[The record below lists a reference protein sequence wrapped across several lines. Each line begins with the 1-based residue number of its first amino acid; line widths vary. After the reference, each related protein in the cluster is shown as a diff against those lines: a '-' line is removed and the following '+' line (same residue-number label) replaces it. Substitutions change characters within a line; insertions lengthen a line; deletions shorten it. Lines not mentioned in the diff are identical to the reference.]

1 MPYAKY
7 KIRDAKY
14 QNTMQNLTEKQNLI
28 LETIRE
34 IIDDRQ
40 GNPTT
45 YKIAKY
51 LQKKG
56 MKDESVKSVAQVIE
70 ALEKK
75 EMLKRDVFR
84 KIYLVENENFSSGLE
99 GALRVPV
106 YGLASAGDALA
117 FAEDNIDGYLQ
128 ISESLLGKS
137 EKARLFAVKT
147 LGDSMDKEGIGDGDY
162 VVFEKKDA
170 EYNYDGKIVVAIVNG
185 LATIKH
191 YRKLGNGVI
200 GLFPSSTNSFHQP
213 IYIHE
218 SDSFMIAGVFRKVL
232 PVKFVSL

>member
-1 MPYAKY
+1 
-7 KIRDAKY
+7 
-14 QNTMQNLTEKQNLI
+14 MQNLTDKQSLI

-34 IIDDRQ
+34 ITDGGQ

-45 YKIAKY
+45 YKISKY

-56 MKDESVKSVAQVIE
+56 MKYESVKSVAQVVE

-75 EMLKRDVFR
+75 DLLKRDVFR
-84 KIYLVENENFSSGLE
+84 KLYLVENENLPAGLE
-99 GALRVPV
+99 GALRIPV

-117 FAEDNIDGYLQ
+117 FAEDNVDGYLQ
-128 ISESLLGKS
+128 ISESLLKPS
-137 EKARLFAVKT
+137 MKAKLFAVKT
-147 LGDSMDKEGIGDGDY
+147 LGDSMNKEDINDGDY
-162 VVFEKKDA
+162 VIFEKKDSDF
-170 EYNYDGKIVVAIVNG
+170 NYDGKIVVAVVNG

-191 YRKLGNGVI
+191 FRKLGNGVI

-232 PVKFVSL
+232 PVKFISL

>member
-1 MPYAKY
+1 MEK
-7 KIRDAKY
+7 
-14 QNTMQNLTEKQNLI
+14 NLTEKQNLI

-34 IIDDRQ
+34 IIDDGQ

-45 YKIAKY
+45 YRIYKY
-51 LQKKG
+51 LNKKG
-56 MKDESVKSVAQVIE
+56 IRENNIKSVSQVIE

-75 EMLKRDVFR
+75 DLVKRDIMR

-128 ISESLLGKS
+128 ISESLLGQS
-137 EKARLFAVKT
+137 TKAKLFAVKT
-147 LGDSMDKEGIGDGDY
+147 LGDSMNKEGIGDGDY
-162 VVFEKKDA
+162 VIFEKRDSD
-170 EYNYDGKIVVAIVNG
+170 YDYDGKIVVAVVNG

-200 GLFPSSTNSFHQP
+200 GLFPSSTNTFHQP

-218 SDSFMIAGVFRKVL
+218 SDSFMIAGVFKKVL

>member
-1 MPYAKY
+1 MSE
-7 KIRDAKY
+7 
-14 QNTMQNLTEKQNLI
+14 NLTEKQNLI

-34 IIDDRQ
+34 MIDDKR

-45 YKIAKY
+45 YKISKY
-51 LQKKG
+51 LGKKG
-56 MKDESVKSVAQVIE
+56 MKGESVKSVAQVIE

-75 EMLKRDVFR
+75 DLLRRDVFR
-84 KIYLVENENFSSGLE
+84 KIYLVENENLPSGLE

-162 VVFEKKDA
+162 VVFEKKDSD
-170 EYNYDGKIVVAIVNG
+170 YNYDGKVVVAIVNG

>member
-1 MPYAKY
+1 MEK
-7 KIRDAKY
+7 
-14 QNTMQNLTEKQNLI
+14 NLTDKQSLI

-34 IIDDRQ
+34 MTDSGQ

-45 YKIAKY
+45 YKVYKY
-51 LQKKG
+51 LEKKG
-56 MKDESVKSVAQVIE
+56 VKAGSVKSVSQVVE
-70 ALEKK
+70 SLEKK
-75 EMLKRDVFR
+75 DLLKRDIFR
-84 KIYLVENENFSSGLE
+84 KLYPVENDNFSGGLE
-99 GALRVPV
+99 GLFRVPV

-117 FAEDNIDGYLQ
+117 FAEDNMDGYLQ
-128 ISESLLGKS
+128 ISESLFAPS
-137 EKARLFAVKT
+137 AKAKLFAVKT

-162 VVFEKKDA
+162 VIFEKRDA
-170 EYNYDGKIVVAIVNG
+170 DFDFDDKIVVAIVNG
-185 LATIKH
+185 LATIKR

-232 PVKFVSL
+232 PVKFISL

>member
-1 MPYAKY
+1 MEK
-7 KIRDAKY
+7 
-14 QNTMQNLTEKQNLI
+14 NLTEKQNLI

-45 YKIAKY
+45 YKISKY

-75 EMLKRDVFR
+75 NLLRRDVFR
-84 KIYLVENENFSSGLE
+84 KIYLVENENLPSGLE

-106 YGLASAGDALA
+106 YGLASAGDAMA

-162 VVFEKKDA
+162 VVFEKKDSD
-170 EYNYDGKIVVAIVNG
+170 YNYDGKIVVAIVNG

-200 GLFPSSTNSFHQP
+200 GLFPSSRNSFHQP

>member
-1 MPYAKY
+1 MEK
-7 KIRDAKY
+7 
-14 QNTMQNLTEKQNLI
+14 NLTDKQNLI

-34 IIDDRQ
+34 MIDSGQ

-56 MKDESVKSVAQVIE
+56 MKDESVKSVAQVSE

-75 EMLKRDVFR
+75 DLVKRDIFR
-84 KIYLVENENFSSGLE
+84 KLYLVENENMSTGLE
-99 GALRVPV
+99 GVFQVPV
-106 YGLASAGDALA
+106 YGLASAGEALA

-128 ISESLLGKS
+128 ISESLIRPS
-137 EKARLFAVKT
+137 TKARLFAVKT
-147 LGDSMDKEGIGDGDY
+147 LGDSMNREKISDGDY
-162 VVFEKKDA
+162 VIFEKRDSDFD
-170 EYNYDGKIVVAIVNG
+170 YDNKIVVAVVKG
-185 LATIKH
+185 LATIKR
-191 YRKLGNGVI
+191 YKKLGNGVI
-200 GLFPSSTNSFHQP
+200 GLFPNSTNKFHQP

-232 PVKFVSL
+232 PVRFVSL

>member
-1 MPYAKY
+1 MG
-7 KIRDAKY
+7 
-14 QNTMQNLTEKQNLI
+14 LTEKQNLI

-34 IIDDRQ
+34 IIDGGQ

-56 MKDESVKSVAQVIE
+56 MKDESVKSVSQVIE

-75 EMLKRDVFR
+75 EMLTRDVFR
-84 KIYLVENENFSSGLE
+84 KIYLVENKNMPAGLE
-99 GALRVPV
+99 GVFQIPV

-128 ISESLLGKS
+128 ISESLLKPS
-137 EKARLFAVKT
+137 AKAKLFAVKT

-162 VVFEKKDA
+162 VIFEKRDSD
-170 EYNYDGKIVVAIVNG
+170 YNFDGKIVVVIVNG

-191 YRKLGNGVI
+191 FRKLGNGVI

-232 PVKFVSL
+232 PVSFVSL

>member
-1 MPYAKY
+1 MEKE
-7 KIRDAKY
+7 
-14 QNTMQNLTEKQNLI
+14 LTQKQNLI

-34 IIDDRQ
+34 IIDGGQ
-40 GNPTT
+40 GNPTA
-45 YKIAKY
+45 YKITKY

-75 EMLKRDVFR
+75 DLVKRDVFR
-84 KIYLVENENFSSGLE
+84 KIYLVENENMPAGLE
-99 GALRVPV
+99 GAIRVPV

-128 ISESLLGKS
+128 ISESLLKPNP
-137 EKARLFAVKT
+137 KAQLFAVKT
-147 LGDSMDKEGIGDGDY
+147 LGDSMNKEGIGDGDY
-162 VVFEKKDA
+162 VIFEKKDSDF
-170 EYNYDGKIVVAIVNG
+170 NFDGKIVVAVVNG

-200 GLFPSSTNSFHQP
+200 GLFPSSTNTFHQP

-218 SDSFMIAGVFRKVL
+218 SDSFMIAGVFRKIL

>member
-1 MPYAKY
+1 
-7 KIRDAKY
+7 
-14 QNTMQNLTEKQNLI
+14 MQNLTDKQNMI
-28 LETIRE
+28 LETIHE
-34 IIDDRQ
+34 IIDGGQ

-45 YKIAKY
+45 YKISKY

-75 EMLKRDVFR
+75 DLLRRDVFR
-84 KIYLVENENFSSGLE
+84 KIYLVENENLPVGLE
-99 GALRVPV
+99 GAVRVPV
-106 YGLASAGDALA
+106 YGLASAGDAMA

-162 VVFEKKDA
+162 VVFEKKIRIIITT
-170 EYNYDGKIVVAIVNG
+170 GK
-185 LATIKH
+185 
-191 YRKLGNGVI
+191 
-200 GLFPSSTNSFHQP
+200 S
-213 IYIHE
+213 
-218 SDSFMIAGVFRKVL
+218 
-232 PVKFVSL
+232 

>member
-1 MPYAKY
+1 
-7 KIRDAKY
+7 
-14 QNTMQNLTEKQNLI
+14 MQNLTEKQNLI

-34 IIDDRQ
+34 MTDSGK

-56 MKDESVKSVAQVIE
+56 LKDESVKSVSQVIE

-75 EMLKRDVFR
+75 DLVKRDVFR
-84 KIYLVENENFSSGLE
+84 KIYLVENKNMPKGLKD
-99 GALRVPV
+99 VFQIPV

-117 FAEDNIDGYLQ
+117 FAEDNMDGYLQ
-128 ISESLLGKS
+128 ISESLLKPS
-137 EKARLFAVKT
+137 PKAKLFAVKT
-147 LGDSMDKEGIGDGDY
+147 LGDSMNKEGIGDGDY
-162 VVFEKKDA
+162 VVFEKKDSDFDF
-170 EYNYDGKIVVAIVNG
+170 DGKVVVAIVNG
-185 LATIKH
+185 LATIKY

>member
-1 MPYAKY
+1 MEKE
-7 KIRDAKY
+7 
-14 QNTMQNLTEKQNLI
+14 LTQKQSLI

-34 IIDDRQ
+34 IIDGGQ

-45 YKIAKY
+45 YKISKY

-56 MKDESVKSVAQVIE
+56 MKDESVKSVSQVIE

-75 EMLKRDVFR
+75 DLVKRDVFR
-84 KIYLVENENFSSGLE
+84 KLYLVENGNMPAGLE
-99 GALRVPV
+99 GVFQVPV

-128 ISESLLGKS
+128 ISESLIAPS
-137 EKARLFAVKT
+137 AKAQLFAVKT

-162 VVFEKKDA
+162 VIFEKKDA
-170 EYNYDGKIVVAIVNG
+170 DFNFDGKIVVAIVNG
-185 LATIKH
+185 LATIK
-191 YRKLGNGVI
+191 RFKKLGNGVI

-218 SDSFMIAGVFRKVL
+218 SDSFMIAGMFKKVL

>member
-1 MPYAKY
+1 MEK
-7 KIRDAKY
+7 
-14 QNTMQNLTEKQNLI
+14 NLTEKQNLI

-45 YKIAKY
+45 YKISKY

-75 EMLKRDVFR
+75 NLLRRDVFR
-84 KIYLVENENFSSGLE
+84 KIYLVENENLPSGLE

-106 YGLASAGDALA
+106 YGLASAGDAMA

-162 VVFEKKDA
+162 VVFEKKDSD
-170 EYNYDGKIVVAIVNG
+170 YNYDGKIVVAIVNG

>member
-1 MPYAKY
+1 MERITRSKN
-7 KIRDAKY
+7 KMDK
-14 QNTMQNLTEKQNLI
+14 NLTNKQNLI

-34 IIDDRQ
+34 MTGGGQ
-40 GNPTT
+40 GNPTA
-45 YKIAKY
+45 YRISKY

-75 EMLKRDVFR
+75 DLVKRDIFR
-84 KIYLVENENFSSGLE
+84 KIFLVENENMPMGLE
-99 GALRVPV
+99 GVFQVPV

-128 ISESLLGKS
+128 ISESLLAPS
-137 EKARLFAVKT
+137 AKAQLFAVKT
-147 LGDSMDKEGIGDGDY
+147 LGDSMNKEKINDGDY
-162 VVFEKKDA
+162 VIFEKKDSDF
-170 EYNYDGKIVVAIVNG
+170 ECDNKIVVAVVNG
-185 LATIKH
+185 LATIKR
-191 YRKLGNGVI
+191 YKKLGNGVI
-200 GLFPSSTNSFHQP
+200 GLFPNSTNKFHQP

-218 SDSFMIAGVFRKVL
+218 SDSFLIAGVFRKVL

>member
-1 MPYAKY
+1 MDK
-7 KIRDAKY
+7 
-14 QNTMQNLTEKQNLI
+14 NLTDKQNLI

-34 IIDDRQ
+34 MIDGGR

-45 YKIAKY
+45 YKISKY

-56 MKDESVKSVAQVIE
+56 MKDESVKSVSQVIE

-75 EMLKRDVFR
+75 DLVKRDVFR
-84 KIYLVENENFSSGLE
+84 KIYLVENENLPTGLE
-99 GALRVPV
+99 GAIRVPV

-128 ISESLLGKS
+128 ISESLLKPGMK
-137 EKARLFAVKT
+137 EKLFAVKT
-147 LGDSMDKEGIGDGDY
+147 LGDSMNKEDINDGDY
-162 VVFEKKDA
+162 VIFEKKDSDF
-170 EYNYDGKIVVAIVNG
+170 NYDGKIVVAVVNG
-185 LATIKH
+185 MATIKH
-191 YRKLGNGVI
+191 YRKLGNGVV
-200 GLFPSSTNSFHQP
+200 GLFPSSTNAFHQP

-218 SDSFMIAGVFRKVL
+218 SDSFMIAGVFKKVL

>member
-1 MPYAKY
+1 MK
-7 KIRDAKY
+7 K
-14 QNTMQNLTEKQNLI
+14 NLTFKQNLI

-34 IIDDRQ
+34 IIDAGL

-45 YKIAKY
+45 YRIYKH
-51 LQKKG
+51 LNKKG
-56 MKDESVKSVAQVIE
+56 IQEKNIKSVSQVIE

-75 EMLKRDVFR
+75 DLVKRDVFR
-84 KIYLVENENFSSGLE
+84 KIYLVENENMPSGLE
-99 GALRVPV
+99 GVFQVPV
-106 YGLASAGDALA
+106 YGLASAGEALA

-128 ISESLLGKS
+128 ISESLLRPS
-137 EKARLFAVKT
+137 PKAQLFAVKT
-147 LGDSMDKEGIGDGDY
+147 LGDSMNKEGIGDSDY
-162 VVFEKKDA
+162 VIFEKKDA
-170 EYNYDGKIVVAIVNG
+170 DFDFDGKIVVAVVNG

-218 SDSFMIAGVFRKVL
+218 SDSFMIAGMFKKVL
-232 PVKFVSL
+232 PEKFVSL

>member
-1 MPYAKY
+1 ME
-7 KIRDAKY
+7 
-14 QNTMQNLTEKQNLI
+14 NLTQKQQLV
-28 LETIRE
+28 LKTIRE
-34 IIDDRQ
+34 MIDSGQ

-45 YKIAKY
+45 YKVSKY

-56 MKDESVKSVAQVIE
+56 VKEGSVKSVSQVVE
-70 ALEKK
+70 SLEKK
-75 EMLKRDVFR
+75 DLVKRDVFR
-84 KIYLVENENFSSGLE
+84 KLYLVENDNFSGGLE
-99 GALRVPV
+99 GALRIPV

-128 ISESLLGKS
+128 ISESLLKSS

-147 LGDSMDKEGIGDGDY
+147 LGDSMNKERINDGDY
-162 VVFEKKDA
+162 VIFEKKDA
-170 EYNYDGKIVVAIVNG
+170 DYDYDGKIVVAIVNG

-191 YRKLGNGVI
+191 YRRLGNGVI
-200 GLFPSSTNSFHQP
+200 GLFPSSANKFHQP

-218 SDSFMIAGVFRKVL
+218 SDSFMIAGVFKKVL

>member
-1 MPYAKY
+1 
-7 KIRDAKY
+7 
-14 QNTMQNLTEKQNLI
+14 MQSLTDKQSLI

-34 IIDDRQ
+34 MIDAGQ

-45 YKIAKY
+45 YKVSKY

-56 MKDESVKSVAQVIE
+56 VKEGSVKSVSQVVE
-70 ALEKK
+70 SLEKK
-75 EMLKRDVFR
+75 DLVKRDVFR
-84 KIYLVENENFSSGLE
+84 KLYLVENENMAAGLE
-99 GALRVPV
+99 GVFRVPV

-117 FAEDNIDGYLQ
+117 FAEDNMDGYLQ
-128 ISESLLGKS
+128 ISESLLAPS
-137 EKARLFAVKT
+137 PKAQLFAVKT
-147 LGDSMDKEGIGDGDY
+147 LGDSMNKEGIGDGDY
-162 VVFEKKDA
+162 VIFEKKDSA
-170 EYNYDGKIVVAIVNG
+170 FDYDGKIVVAVVNG

-191 YRKLGNGVI
+191 FRKLGNGVI

-218 SDSFMIAGVFRKVL
+218 SDSFMIAGVFKKVL

>member
-1 MPYAKY
+1 ME
-7 KIRDAKY
+7 
-14 QNTMQNLTEKQNLI
+14 NLTQKQQLV

-34 IIDDRQ
+34 MIDSGQ

-45 YKIAKY
+45 YKICKY
-51 LQKKG
+51 LNKKG
-56 MKDESVKSVAQVIE
+56 MKEESVKSVSQVIE

-75 EMLKRDVFR
+75 DLVKRDVFR
-84 KIYLVENENFSSGLE
+84 KLYLVENENMPAGLE
-99 GALRVPV
+99 GVFQVPV

-128 ISESLLGKS
+128 ISESLLAPS
-137 EKARLFAVKT
+137 RKAKLFAVKT
-147 LGDSMDKEGIGDGDY
+147 LGDSMNKEDINDGDY
-162 VVFEKKDA
+162 VIFEKKDA
-170 EYNYDGKIVVAIVNG
+170 DFNYDGKIVVAVVNG

-191 YRKLGNGVI
+191 YRKLGNGVL
-200 GLFPSSTNSFHQP
+200 GLFPSSTNKFHQP

-218 SDSFMIAGVFRKVL
+218 SDSFMIAGVFKKVL

>member
-1 MPYAKY
+1 
-7 KIRDAKY
+7 
-14 QNTMQNLTEKQNLI
+14 MQNLTDKQNLI

-34 IIDDRQ
+34 ITDGGQ
-40 GNPTT
+40 GNPTA
-45 YKIAKY
+45 YRISKY

-56 MKDESVKSVAQVIE
+56 MKDESVKSVMQVIE

-75 EMLKRDVFR
+75 DLVKRDVFR
-84 KIYLVENENFSSGLE
+84 KIYLVENENMPAGLE
-99 GALRVPV
+99 GAIRVPV

-128 ISESLLGKS
+128 ISESLLAS
-137 EKARLFAVKT
+137 NAKAKLFAVKT
-147 LGDSMDKEGIGDGDY
+147 LGDSMNKEGIGDGDY
-162 VVFEKKDA
+162 VIFEKKDA
-170 EYNYDGKIVVAIVNG
+170 DYDYDGKIVVAVVNG

>member
-1 MPYAKY
+1 MEK
-7 KIRDAKY
+7 
-14 QNTMQNLTEKQNLI
+14 NLTDKQNLI

-34 IIDDRQ
+34 IIDAGQ

-45 YKIAKY
+45 YKISKY

-56 MKDESVKSVAQVIE
+56 MKDESVKSVSQVIE

-75 EMLKRDVFR
+75 DLLKRDVFR
-84 KIYLVENENFSSGLE
+84 KLYLVENENMPSGLE
-99 GALRVPV
+99 GVFQVPV
-106 YGLASAGDALA
+106 YGLASAGEALA

-128 ISESLLGKS
+128 ISESLLAPS
-137 EKARLFAVKT
+137 TKAKLFAVKT
-147 LGDSMDKEGIGDGDY
+147 LGDSMNKEGINDGDY
-162 VVFEKKDA
+162 VIFEKKDA
-170 EYNYDGKIVVAIVNG
+170 GFNFDGGIVVAVVNG
-185 LATIKH
+185 MATIKH
-191 YRKLGNGVI
+191 FRHLGNGVV

-218 SDSFMIAGVFRKVL
+218 SDSLMIAGVFKKVL

>member
-1 MPYAKY
+1 MEK
-7 KIRDAKY
+7 
-14 QNTMQNLTEKQNLI
+14 NLTDKQSLI

-34 IIDDRQ
+34 MIDGGQ

-45 YKIAKY
+45 YKVSKY

-75 EMLKRDVFR
+75 DLVKRDVFR
-84 KIYLVENENFSSGLE
+84 KIYLVENENLPAGLE
-99 GALRVPV
+99 GAVRIPV

-128 ISESLLGKS
+128 ISESLLKPS
-137 EKARLFAVKT
+137 AKAKLFAVKT
-147 LGDSMDKEGIGDGDY
+147 LGDSMNKENINDGDY
-162 VVFEKKDA
+162 VVFEKKDLGFD
-170 EYNYDGKIVVAIVNG
+170 YDGKIVVAIVNG

-191 YRKLGNGVI
+191 FRKLGNGVI
-200 GLFPSSTNSFHQP
+200 GLFPSSTNKFHQP

-218 SDSFMIAGVFRKVL
+218 SDSFMIAGIFRKVL